1 MKALKNFTA
10 TPEQLA
16 LFSRI
21 NVGVEIIKGAAGSGK
36 TTTALLK
43 LRALTPTY
51 VNRNKKK
58 DKPEPVNILVLTY
71 NKTLSG
77 YVRELTSSQNFDK
90 LVNLEVSTFN
100 KWAFHRVRPAPS
112 ILNFTNTDDL
122 LSAFAEP
129 LGGDTSF
136 LVDEARYVLGR
147 FTPEGLGDYIGA
159 KREGRGIS
167 PRMERPARQVLL
179 DKVIYPYLAAKQ
191 AITKLDWNDLAI
203 HLSRNKVADYDLVV
217 VDEAQDFSANELR
230 AILNQCSPH
239 SSISFVLDSAQRIYS
254 RSFIFLEIGV
264 VGYPSFNL
272 RKNYRNTQQIA
283 MFAAELLDGLE
294 SDENWTVPNHA
305 SATRTGDKPLVL
317 LGEHESQVAYVLRHI
332 EENIDL
338 HKESVAFL
346 HPKLQ
351 FQELKAQ
358 LFAKGMEW
366 VSLRSEAE
374 WPEGDVNIALSS
386 LHSCKGLEF
395 DHVVMIGLD
404 GQFIDV
410 SGSPSE
416 YEMAARMRRLI
427 AMAVGRARKSVIIGF
442 KSSDAPA
449 MIRGCDP
456 SLYQGVQV

>member
-1 MKALKNFTA
+1 MKALKNLTA

-58 DKPEPVNILVLTY
+58 DDPKPVNILVLTY
-71 NKTLSG
+71 NKTLRG
-77 YVRELTSSQNFDK
+77 YVRELTSSQNFDR
-90 LVNLEVSTFN
+90 LVNLDVSTFN
-100 KWAFHRVRPAPS
+100 RWAFHNSHPVPS
-112 ILNFTNTDDL
+112 ILNFTNTDDIL
-122 LSAFAEP
+122 RAFAEP
-129 LGGDTSF
+129 LSGDTDF

-147 FTPEGLGDYIGA
+147 FTPESLGDYIGA

-179 DKVIYPYLAAKQ
+179 DKVIYPYLSGKQ
-191 AITKLDWNDLAI
+191 TISKLDWNDLAVN
-203 HLSRNKVADYDLVV
+203 LSRNKVVNYDLVV

-230 AILNQCSPH
+230 AVLNQCSPD
-239 SSISFVLDSAQRIYS
+239 SSITFVLDSAQRIYS
-254 RSFIFLEIGV
+254 RSFIFSEIGV

-272 RKNYRNTQQIA
+272 QKNYRNTQQIA
-283 MFAAELLDGLE
+283 MFAAQLLEGLE
-294 SDENWTVPNHA
+294 ADENWTIPNHT
-305 SATRTGDKPLVL
+305 SATRIGDKPLVL
-317 LGEHESQVAYVLRHI
+317 LGEHENQVAYVLRHI
-332 EENIDL
+332 EGNIDL
-338 HKESVAFL
+338 HEESVAFL
-346 HPKLQ
+346 HPKLH
-351 FQELKAQ
+351 FQELKTQ
-358 LFAKGMEW
+358 LSAKGMEW
-366 VSLRSEAE
+366 VNLRSEAE

-395 DHVVMIGLD
+395 DHVIMIGLD
-404 GQFIDV
+404 GQFVDV
-410 SGSPSE
+410 PGSPSE

-442 KSSDAPA
+442 KSSDAPD
-449 MIRGCDP
+449 MIRRCDP